1 MYVAKVYLNY
11 QLVDVSHY
19 EDYEHFLSDLVSKG
33 SDLYDRIPKEKVTET
48 AFDRPEICPCSEDS
62 LGFGSDIEYRY
73 DSGVTVYCGT
83 VITAEELA
91 RSDAHGE

>member
-48 AFDRPEICPCSEDS
+48 AFDRPEI
-62 LGFGSDIEYRY
+62 
-73 DSGVTVYCGT
+73 
-83 VITAEELA
+83 
-91 RSDAHGE
+91 